1 VFEPDAVVHAN
12 TSIRG
17 RSRICANASIG
28 PNARLRDAV
37 VGEGAVVDA
46 AVVEGTTLAAGTHVG
61 PFSHVR
67 AGSFLDEGAYVG
79 THVEVKASRLGR
91 GSHVGHFSYVGDA
104 VVGADVNVG
113 AGTVT
118 CNYDG
123 VTKHVTEIEDAAFIG
138 SDTLLIAPVR
148 IGARAVTGAG
158 SVVTRDVAPG
168 ERVAGVPARR
178 MEGQKRRA
186 AAIESE
192 GGQTLG

>member
-1 VFEPDAVVHAN
+1 M
-12 TSIRG
+12 
-17 RSRICANASIG
+17 
-28 PNARLRDAV
+28 
-37 VGEGAVVDA
+37 
-46 AVVEGTTLAAGTHVG
+46 
-61 PFSHVR
+61 
-67 AGSFLDEGAYVG
+67 
-79 THVEVKASRLGR
+79 
-91 GSHVGHFSYVGDA
+91 
-104 VVGADVNVG
+104 
-113 AGTVT
+113 T

-186 AAIESE
+186 VAIEKR
-192 GGQTLG
+192 GGANPWIALVRR